1 MSAQDT
7 WSAVDTY
14 LTDRLVGSDPALQAA
29 LAASRAAGLPDIQVS
44 PTQGKFLLLMAQA
57 IRARSIL
64 EIGTLAG
71 YSSIWLA
78 RALPADGS
86 LVTCE
91 VNSKHA
97 AVARSNLERA
107 GLSSVAQVRLGP
119 AIETL
124 SELIRA
130 RHPPFDLVFID
141 ADKPS
146 NAAYFAAALKLSRIG
161 TVIITDNV
169 VRGGDILDE
178 ASSDAAVRGV
188 RTFIDRVAANSGV
201 SATALQTVGEKGYD
215 GFALALVTRSEPQ

>member
-1 MSAQDT
+1 MSEQDT

-14 LTDRLVGSDPALQAA
+14 LKDRLVGSDAALQAA
-29 LAASRAAGLPDIQVS
+29 LAGSRAAGLPDIQVS
-44 PTQGKFLLLMAQA
+44 PTQGKFLMLMAQA

-78 RALPADGS
+78 RALPADGL

-91 VNSKHA
+91 LNAKHA
-97 AVARSNLERA
+97 DVARANIERA
-107 GLSSVAQVRLGP
+107 GLASLVQLRLGP
-119 AIETL
+119 ALETL
-124 SELIRA
+124 AELIRA
-130 RHPPFDLVFID
+130 QHPPFDLVFID
-141 ADKPS
+141 ADKPG

-169 VRGGDILDE
+169 VRGGDILHE

-188 RTFIDRVAANSGV
+188 RAFIDQVGGDSGV

-215 GFALALVTRSEPQ
+215 GFALALVTRL